1 MFDFRPNL
9 DSVKILKSIAE
20 LKARLRKLKEPG
32 FESLHEDLLLLSR
45 LICTNKKQ
53 SNSVENFAPPLNLMV
68 QFVSPEN
75 RVVNT
80 IDMTDKKANQ
90 KAKRDF
96 KTTRLAFLKE
106 AEIFYTANLSFG
118 AKKDDAISKKLRS
131 IQKDIKLI
139 KSKLG
144 MA

>member
-1 MFDFRPNL
+1 
-9 DSVKILKSIAE
+9 VKILKSIAE
-20 LKARLRKLKEPG
+20 LKARLRKLKEPE
-32 FESLHEDLLLLSR
+32 FESLHEDVLLLSR

-53 SNSVENFAPPLNLMV
+53 SSSVENFVPPLDITIQL
-68 QFVSPEN
+68 VSPESQ
-75 RVVNT
+75 VVNT
-80 IDMTDKKANQ
+80 IDMTDKEANQ
-90 KAKRDF
+90 KAKMDF

-106 AEIFYTANLSFG
+106 AERFYTANLSFR

-144 MA
+144 IA

>member
-20 LKARLRKLKEPG
+20 LKARLRKLKEPE
-32 FESLHEDLLLLSR
+32 FEILHEDVLLLSR

-53 SNSVENFAPPLNLMV
+53 SNSVENFVPPLNLTV

-75 RVVNT
+75 HVANT

-90 KAKRDF
+90 KVKRDF
-96 KTTRLAFLKE
+96 KTT
-106 AEIFYTANLSFG
+106 
-118 AKKDDAISKKLRS
+118 
-131 IQKDIKLI
+131 
-139 KSKLG
+139 
-144 MA
+144 